1 VFSGKP
7 MKKETISLL
16 LVLYTFSLA
25 GGSLYGVGEST
36 LILGTAAG
44 WSAVEKRT
52 GIAEISAIRPNPVL
66 TLSSARTDE
75 SSLDMALSFDEG
87 RPDLF
92 ADRTGRYKVSAA
104 PTVSATNYRWARS
117 GTGSILFSGNTNP
130 TLQAALLGGNIGDFA
145 QGNTVKQ
152 RNVLEA
158 ALVITPSGRDAL
170 LFSGQHFKDFSLE
183 FWLFPINM
191 ENGEQILSWTSTRQ
205 TLQGVKAFQR
215 IQCIA
220 ARNRLQWSFMDFFSA
235 PDDNRQLTLTITG
248 APVPPRSWSHHLI
261 RFDGDT
267 GLLEYLVNGNPE
279 GVNYATSTG
288 REGGEVY
295 YPVAGDDGTLIL
307 GGRFTGLM
315 DEFRTYSRYV
325 ETPQIAKYDPHGGR
339 IETRPLD
346 LGERQSNILKVEAF
360 GGSFSGG
367 GRTVNPGG
375 LLRNEYTGASD
386 FRFAD
391 DMAVQFF
398 IRAADS
404 PYFYTGDENWQPFVP
419 GSDLS
424 GKFPG
429 RYVQLAAVLYPGG
442 DGESAPYLDGIR
454 ITYMKNNPPLPPSRV
469 TVTAGDGVVELRW
482 RESPDRDAGGYLV
495 YYGTARG
502 EYFGEGAVQGISPI
516 DVGKRTSVR
525 IEGLQNGTLYFFA
538 VSAYNRNDI
547 STAGEFSRE
556 VSVRPLWMAQ

>member
-1 VFSGKP
+1 
-7 MKKETISLL
+7 MKKVIISILPS
-16 LVLYTFSLA
+16 LYMFFFA
-25 GGSLYGVGEST
+25 GGSLYGLEQST
-36 LILGTAAG
+36 LVLGTGAG

-66 TLSSARTDE
+66 TLSSARPDE
-75 SSLDMALSFDEG
+75 SSVDMALSFDEG

-92 ADRTGRYKVSAA
+92 ADHTGRYKVSAA
-104 PTVSATNYRWARS
+104 PDVSAANYRWARS

-130 TLQAALLGGNIGDFA
+130 ALYAGDFTRDMRSFA
-145 QGNTVKQ
+145 DRQ
-152 RNVLEA
+152 RDFPGG

-183 FWLFPINM
+183 FWLFPVNM

-205 TLQGVKAFQR
+205 TLQGVKTFQR

-220 ARNRLQWSFMDFFSA
+220 ARNRLQWSFMDFFFA
-235 PDDNRQLTLTITG
+235 PDDNRQITLTVTG
-248 APVPPRSWSHHLI
+248 APVLPRSWSHHLI

-279 GVNYATSTG
+279 GISYATSTG

-295 YPVAGDDGTLIL
+295 YPVAGNDGTLIL

-315 DEFRTYSRYV
+315 DEFRTYSSYV
-325 ETPQIAKYDPHGGR
+325 ETPQIAKYDPRGGR

-346 LGERQSNILKVEAF
+346 LGEPRSNILTVEAF
-360 GGSFSGG
+360 GGSFSRG
-367 GRTVNPGG
+367 GRNASPGG
-375 LLRNEYTGASD
+375 LLRNEYAGASD

-391 DMAVQFF
+391 DATVQFF
-398 IRAADS
+398 IRTADS

-424 GKFPG
+424 GKFRG
-429 RYVQLAAVLYPGG
+429 RYIQLAAALYPGG
-442 DGESAPYLDGIR
+442 EGESAPYLDEIR
-454 ITYMKNNPPLPPSRV
+454 VTYVKNSPPLPPSQV
-469 TVTAGDGVVELRW
+469 TVIAGDGAAELRW
-482 RESPDRDAGGYLV
+482 RESPSRDAGGYLV

-502 EYFGEGAVQGISPI
+502 EYFGKGAVQGISPI
-516 DVGKRTSVR
+516 DAGKRTSLRV
-525 IEGLQNGTLYFFA
+525 EGLQNGTLYFFA
-538 VSAYNRNDI
+538 VAAYNGSGL

-556 VSVRPLWMAQ
+556 VSARPLRTAQ